1 MALNRISLHGYV
13 RTGTPTRSG
22 DEWELRPARAVR
34 TDCLGW
40 LGPVGTVPKRQPGG
54 PRHRVDRLPSH
65 SHAGVRVAHAD
76 ERILLTRRWIFAQPR
91 DTHGLKLRNLF
102 GTLSRFWVRQQ
113 RVIKC
118 GIDENGRPYAKV
130 RIMNLLGSCHNANWT
145 RVTFSHEGVKRAD
158 FVGFERPAHNITR
171 RPCTLTTFRRGTCQ
185 DGH

>member
-1 MALNRISLHGYV
+1 LGRFPSAS
-13 RTGTPTRSG
+13 
-22 DEWELRPARAVR
+22 PADPA
-34 TDCLGW
+34 
-40 LGPVGTVPKRQPGG
+40 TVLIGC
-54 PRHRVDRLPSH
+54 PSH

-102 GTLSRFWVRQQ
+102 GTLSRFWVKQQ